1 MLVKGE
7 MLLRLVDQMLVWVV
21 EELDKGIVAGSLGF
35 LESSW
40 TTSHAVS
47 HSRSMLEMSVW

>member
-1 MLVKGE
+1 
-7 MLLRLVDQMLVWVV
+7 MLVWVV
-21 EELDKGIVAGSLGF
+21 EELDKGIVAGSSGF

-47 HSRSMLEMSVW
+47 HSRSMLEMSIW